1 MTPPSF
7 ITNGDRL
14 EQKLFFSSLPK
25 KTENPL
31 SEISE
36 AGIKKQKEKKKKPT
50 TAITLDDYVGSAST
64 DWRGG
69 FTVLR
74 ALVCYQC
81 GLGSIPHCICE
92 LRSLVSYSAPK
103 FHIWDFR

>member
-1 MTPPSF
+1 MTPFF

-14 EQKLFFSSLPK
+14 EQKVFFSSLPK

-36 AGIKKQKEKKKKPT
+36 AEKKKTKT
-50 TAITLDDYVGSAST
+50 NKNQQLQLHSTITLEQPT
-64 DWRGG
+64 DWAGG

-74 ALVCYQC
+74 ALVCYKC
-81 GLGSIPHCICE
+81 MWPWFH
-92 LRSLVSYSAPK
+92 SAL
-103 FHIWDFR
+103 HM